1 MLGAGNLGAGSHYSQ
16 REQSSV
22 LSGVDGLGGRS
33 MLVGE
38 EREQVALGRVSV
50 VP

>member
-33 MLVGE
+33 MLGE